1 MVPVAND
8 KTYDATNVATVTYT
22 DNRLDGDTFTIT
34 STATFDDAE
43 LGRDKPVSI
52 TNIILTGADA
62 ANYSPNS
69 TAVSSGDVTV
79 REISAGIPV
88 VINNAP
94 LSNSTPTVL
103 VGDLVPSVETTVT
116 FTRSGFTNVVCSFI
130 PQSTTESCTTTALAD
145 GTWNYRARQLIA
157 GLMVAASEQL
167 TITIDT
173 VAPLATRPA
182 IFVVTSD
189 TGISSND
196 AVTSDNTP
204 TVSVSEASA
213 TDRVVVSAISNS
225 QTLQCSFTAT
235 ATERS
240 CTLPTLVD
248 GNWTITAVITDIANN
263 ASSPTP
269 SLAAII
275 DTVAPP
281 GSTAPFNAQDNGATT
296 SLDATPRI
304 SVTGVAVG
312 DIATISGLSSK
323 GEKATCSFT
332 SSTTVNFCEM
342 STMPSGTWSLTAV
355 VSDLSGNT
363 SIVST
368 PTQLIISAGLA
379 PVTVARSAVAP
390 VPTTNKFENV
400 VAVKF
405 GTSAALAGVQSV
417 SFIVLDGS
425 GKVVRRA
432 TVKVNPTDT
441 GAKLVIPK
449 SIKGARVRVI
459 TTNQCGVSDGAP
471 RSFNV
476 RPGKTSISIDKRTNT
491 PQLSGQLV
499 VPQIDFAASET
510 TLDATDK
517 ALLDKALKEMKGK
530 CGTLL
535 ISGFS
540 RFNTTDSLKYL
551 QNLADFRAQAVADYL
566 SSKGLNMWINFQGF
580 IIKSTDK
587 DAGINR
593 RVAVYWTPA

>member
-1 MVPVAND
+1 
-8 KTYDATNVATVTYT
+8 
-22 DNRLDGDTFTIT
+22 
-34 STATFDDAE
+34 
-43 LGRDKPVSI
+43 
-52 TNIILTGADA
+52 
-62 ANYSPNS
+62 
-69 TAVSSGDVTV
+69 
-79 REISAGIPV
+79 
-88 VINNAP
+88 
-94 LSNSTPTVL
+94 
-103 VGDLVPSVETTVT
+103 
-116 FTRSGFTNVVCSFI
+116 
-130 PQSTTESCTTTALAD
+130 
-145 GTWNYRARQLIA
+145 
-157 GLMVAASEQL
+157 
-167 TITIDT
+167 
-173 VAPLATRPA
+173 
-182 IFVVTSD
+182 
-189 TGISSND
+189 
-196 AVTSDNTP
+196 
-204 TVSVSEASA
+204 
-213 TDRVVVSAISNS
+213 NS

-235 ATERS
+235 ATERQ

-248 GNWTITAVITDIANN
+248 GNWTITAVITDTANN
-263 ASSPTP
+263 ASGSTP
-269 SLAAII
+269 PLAAII

-323 GEKATCSFT
+323 GEKATCSFI

-363 SIVST
+363 SIVSA

-400 VAVKF
+400 VSVKF

-417 SFIVLDGS
+417 SFIVLDSS

-476 RPGKTSISIDKRTNT
+476 RPGKTAISIDKKTNT

-535 ISGFS
+535 VSGFS
-540 RFNTTDSLKYL
+540 RFNTTDSIRYL

-566 SSKGLNMWINFQGF
+566 SSKGLNMWIHFQGF
-580 IIKSTDK
+580 IIKSNDK
-587 DAGINR
+587 SAGTNR
-593 RVAVYWTPA
+593 RATVYWTPA